1 MRSMIF
7 TRRYMERVYRYI
19 DRKYSKREQIGLAAA
34 GVTLL
39 LFLFVQAVISPVI
52 HKKSRMEEE
61 IVTRKKALMEMV
73 ALKNEFDQLKRNS
86 ELSEQHFLQRDKKFT
101 LFSFLDQLA
110 GQSGVKENISYMKP
124 TISKKQEAGLKKS
137 IVEIKLNDITLNQ
150 LTSYLH
156 GIETSKNVVFVKRL
170 SISKKEKQDRF
181 VTVVLQAETVES

>member
-1 MRSMIF
+1 MIF
-7 TRRYMERVYRYI
+7 TRRFMERVYRYL

-39 LFLFVQAVISPVI
+39 LFLFFQAVISPVI

-61 IVTRKKALMEMV
+61 IVTRKKALVEMA

-124 TISKKQEAGLKKS
+124 TISKKQETGLKKS
-137 IVEIKLNDITLNQ
+137 IVEIKLNNITLNQ

-170 SISKKEKQDRF
+170 SISKKEKEDRF
-181 VTVVLQAETVES
+181 ITVVLQAETVES